1 MDNLKQKSK
10 IIDYLKVDDVSI
22 SNTKD
27 KADIQWLQ
35 LTVQSLQSIIK
46 SKEGQMNEKINHLE
60 EVTMDNHG
68 YLDNVNSTLQLEVQ
82 ARCAQ

>member
-1 MDNLKQKSK
+1 M
-10 IIDYLKVDDVSI
+10 IGYPKVDDVSI
-22 SNTKD
+22 KD

-35 LTVQSLQSIIK
+35 LTVQSLQSLIK

-68 YLDNVNSTLQLEVQ
+68 YLDNVNSTLQQEVQ
-82 ARCAQ
+82 ARCVHNRKY